1 MRRILH
7 IPFLLI
13 ALIKSIFR
21 KNETISAIFRKYM
34 EQGVVKMI
42 SIHIKKA
49 GYSQSAPVL
58 QDVHFTINQGE
69 LIGLIGANGAGKST
83 TIQSMMG
90 TIPFFEGEV
99 QLDGYGYVPERPI
112 LYEYLTLWEHIDLLI
127 RTVGQDENELKSRAK
142 ELCRT
147 FRLDDK
153 LHLYPIH
160 FSKGMQQKV
169 MLILAF
175 TPTYAF
181 YILDEPFMGLDPQA
195 MRRLIQLV
203 EEEKARGAAILMSTH
218 ALDTAEKMCDRFICM
233 HDGEVLKRGTL
244 GELQRYEGQSLLELF
259 DELIEG
265 ADHAAV

>member
-1 MRRILH
+1 M
-7 IPFLLI
+7 
-13 ALIKSIFR
+13 
-21 KNETISAIFRKYM
+21 M
-34 EQGVVKMI
+34 V

-49 GYSQSAPVL
+49 GYSESAPIL
-58 QDVHFTINQGE
+58 HDVQFAIPQGK

-83 TIQSMMG
+83 TIQSIMG
-90 TIPFFEGEV
+90 TIPFFEGKV
-99 QLDGYGYVPERPI
+99 QLTTYGYVPERPI

-127 RTVGQDENELKSRAK
+127 RTVGQNENELKNRAK
-142 ELCRT
+142 ELCKT

-153 LHLYPIH
+153 LHLYPVH

-175 TPTYAF
+175 TPTYDF

-203 EEEKARGAAILMSTH
+203 AEEKARGAAILMSTH
-218 ALDTAEKMCDRFICM
+218 ALDTAEKICDGFVCM
-233 HDGEVLKRGTL
+233 HDGEVLKQGTL
-244 GELQRYEGQSLLELF
+244 HEMQRYEGQSLLELF

-265 ADHAAV
+265 AVHAAV

>member
-1 MRRILH
+1 MV
-7 IPFLLI
+7 
-13 ALIKSIFR
+13 SI
-21 KNETISAIFRKYM
+21 Y
-34 EQGVVKMI
+34 
-42 SIHIKKA
+42 IKKA
-49 GYSQSAPVL
+49 GYSESSSIL
-58 QDVHFTINQGE
+58 HDVQFMVPQGK

-99 QLDGYGYVPERPI
+99 QLGTYGYVPERPI

-127 RTVGQDENELKSRAK
+127 RTVGQEENELKSRAK
-142 ELCRT
+142 ELCKT

-175 TPTYAF
+175 TPTYEF

-203 EEEKARGAAILMSTH
+203 AEEKARGAAILMSTH
-218 ALDTAEKMCDRFICM
+218 ALDTAEKICDGYVCM
-233 HDGEVLKRGTL
+233 HEGHVLKQGTL
-244 GELQRYEGQSLLELF
+244 EEMRQYEGQSLLELF

-265 ADHAAV
+265 AARAVV